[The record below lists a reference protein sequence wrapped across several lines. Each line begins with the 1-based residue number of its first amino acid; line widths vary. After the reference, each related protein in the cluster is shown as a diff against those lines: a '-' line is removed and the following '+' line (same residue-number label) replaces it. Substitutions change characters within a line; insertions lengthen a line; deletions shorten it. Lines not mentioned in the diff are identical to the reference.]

1 MFLRIDKLQIELPLP
16 KEPEP
21 NAAAALQELL
31 GGKYGE
37 MSTLGNYLFQSFNFR
52 SKSKLKPFYSLVA
65 NITAEE
71 LGHVELVSNGVALL
85 NNGPGAP
92 DEVEPDISNAPFADM
107 KDIRLAAS
115 FLSNGGGAMPMNSNG
130 ASWNMDFVT
139 TTGNVIID
147 LLHNFHLECG
157 ARLHKLRVYETLTD
171 PTGREVCGYLLVRGG
186 VHAHAYALALEKITG
201 VDIKKML
208 PTPNINLDRIPEFAE
223 ISGGGLSPPA
233 LPLQSGRLQRNGRHL
248 AGREGASWRSAGDAR
263 GGGWTANGWKDSGTR
278 RNAVGIRTGLRAGR
292 DVRDRDQALQEV
304 ALRPDVATK
313 VRRSCT
319 SWRRGPG
326 ETPRRS
332 RPSPCADRRP
342 CWE

>member
-92 DEVEPDISNAPFADM
+92 DEVEADISNAPFADM

-130 ASWNMDFVT
+130 ASWNMD
-139 TTGNVIID
+139 D
-147 LLHNFHLECG
+147 
-157 ARLHKLRVYETLTD
+157 
-171 PTGREVCGYLLVRGG
+171 
-186 VHAHAYALALEKITG
+186 AHPSA
-201 VDIKKML
+201 
-208 PTPNINLDRIPEFAE
+208 
-223 ISGGGLSPPA
+223 
-233 LPLQSGRLQRNGRHL
+233 
-248 AGREGASWRSAGDAR
+248 GASVER
-263 GGGWTANGWKDSGTR
+263 
-278 RNAVGIRTGLRAGR
+278 L
-292 DVRDRDQALQEV
+292 
-304 ALRPDVATK
+304 
-313 VRRSCT
+313 
-319 SWRRGPG
+319 
-326 ETPRRS
+326 
-332 RPSPCADRRP
+332 
-342 CWE
+342 